1 MPAAVGATTMVAMDM
16 PHLESPAE
24 EVANSITHAVG
35 GLLAVAAL
43 TLLVVFAALGGD
55 ARRVVSVSV
64 YGTTLVLMYVAS
76 TAYHLVR
83 PPGAKR
89 VMRILDHS
97 SIYLLIAGTYTPVT
111 LVVLRGGWGWTLFG
125 VVWGLAVAGVVLKSF
140 YVDRHEMLS
149 TLLYVAMGWIVLVA
163 ARPLLANLP
172 AGGVGWLIG
181 GGLAYTGGI
190 AFFVW
195 DRLPFNHAIWHL
207 FVLAGSVCHFFC
219 VLLYVLPVG

>member
-1 MPAAVGATTMVAMDM
+1 MSAAK
-16 PHLESPAE
+16 PIHLETPAE
-24 EVANSITHAVG
+24 ELASSITHALG

-43 TLLVVFAALGGD
+43 TLLVVFAAESGD
-55 ARRVVSVSV
+55 ARRVASVAV
-64 YGTTLVLMYVAS
+64 YGATLVFMYVAS

-83 PPGAKR
+83 PPRAKR

-111 LVVLRGGWGWTLFG
+111 LVTLRGGWGWSLFG
-125 VVWGLAVAGVVLKSF
+125 VVWALAVAGVIVKAF
-140 YVDRHEMLS
+140 CVDRFELLS

-163 ARPLLANLP
+163 AKPLLATLPP
-172 AGGVGWLIG
+172 AGVAWLVG
-181 GGLAYTGGI
+181 GGLAYTAGV

-195 DRLPFNHAIWHL
+195 DLLPFNHAIWHL

-219 VLLYVLPVG
+219 VLLYVVR